1 MASRRPSGPFD
12 QLAEYF
18 ADRPRAL
25 LSLQIVPPLVFVF
38 FFVFVPLAS
47 IFAWSFW
54 TVENNRLV
62 PGFSTSAYEEFLG
75 IGGLPTWRL
84 DIFLKTLRIAVT
96 QTAIALVLGFA
107 IAYFVGI
114 KMRGSKYALP
124 LLLLFAVPFLTSY
137 LLRTLSWYIVLQSRG
152 LINTVLQSIGAT
164 NGPLPGLL
172 FSEFSVHVGLLSTYL
187 PFMIFPIWLAMS
199 RIDQTVLAASADL
212 GGRPRDTLFRV
223 VVPLAL
229 PGILIGSI
237 FVFVGFFVLY
247 ILMPPLL
254 LVAVSFEPSGI
265 VRVNTGFSLRWYDKM
280 INSRGLMDALFK
292 SILLAF
298 LTTAVTTLLALQ
310 AALGYRKARFKTL
323 IIAIMIL
330 PIFLPGIIQGFSL
343 SLLLT
348 EFLGLQRSL
357 WTELVGHVL
366 WALPFAFLVI
376 LTSMSVVKRE
386 TVLAAMDL
394 GAKDRKSTRLNSSHT
409 VISYAVF

>member
-12 QLAEYF
+12 RLAEYF
-18 ADRPRAL
+18 ADHPRWL
-25 LSLQIVPPLVFVF
+25 LTPRICPALVFVF
-38 FFVFVPLAS
+38 FFVFGPLAS
-47 IFAWSFW
+47 IFAWRFLA
-54 TVENNRLV
+54 VQNNRLV
-62 PGFSTSAYEEFLG
+62 PGFSWGAYREFLG
-75 IGGLPTWRL
+75 IGGFPTWRL

-223 VVPLAL
+223 VVPLGL

-237 FVFVGFFVLY
+237 FVFVGVLGASVIPE
-247 ILMPPLL
+247 ILGGAPYPRRTLIANL
-254 LVAVSFEPSGI
+254 IDKAISGQQYPMAAAI
-265 VRVNTGFSLRWYDKM
+265 AS
-280 INSRGLMDALFK
+280 I
-292 SILLAF
+292 ILLMAIGLIWGWERAF
-298 LTTAVTTLLALQ
+298 
-310 AALGYRKARFKTL
+310 
-323 IIAIMIL
+323 
-330 PIFLPGIIQGFSL
+330 
-343 SLLLT
+343 
-348 EFLGLQRSL
+348 GLKKIG
-357 WTELVGHVL
+357 E
-366 WALPFAFLVI
+366 I
-376 LTSMSVVKRE
+376 
-386 TVLAAMDL
+386 
-394 GAKDRKSTRLNSSHT
+394 
-409 VISYAVF
+409 

>member
-18 ADRPRAL
+18 ADHPRAL

-124 LLLLFAVPFLTSY
+124 LPLLFAVPFLTSY
-137 LLRTLSWYIVLQSRG
+137 LLRTLSWYIVLQSRS

-223 VVPLAL
+223 VVPLGL

-237 FVFVGFFVLY
+237 FVFVGVLGDSVVPE
-247 ILMPPLL
+247 ILGGATDSSRTLIANL
-254 LVAVSFEPSGI
+254 IDKAISGQQYPMAAAI
-265 VRVNTGFSLRWYDKM
+265 AS
-280 INSRGLMDALFK
+280 I
-292 SILLAF
+292 ILLMAIGLIWGWERAF
-298 LTTAVTTLLALQ
+298 
-310 AALGYRKARFKTL
+310 
-323 IIAIMIL
+323 
-330 PIFLPGIIQGFSL
+330 
-343 SLLLT
+343 
-348 EFLGLQRSL
+348 GLKKIG
-357 WTELVGHVL
+357 E
-366 WALPFAFLVI
+366 I
-376 LTSMSVVKRE
+376 
-386 TVLAAMDL
+386 
-394 GAKDRKSTRLNSSHT
+394 
-409 VISYAVF
+409 